1 MGSSSGTVVFRTP
14 SPTCIR
20 SDGPPELPL
29 RGPIRPSV
37 SDPLPRPR
45 TQDFRT
51 YSTVDI
57 DLQTMVD
64 TLVPVQEE
72 KGTGVKGVIPRSDG
86 PVIFVRLGGK
96 NLHDLS
102 IDGFF
107 RTSVVLQGK

>member
-1 MGSSSGTVVFRTP
+1 
-14 SPTCIR
+14 
-20 SDGPPELPL
+20 
-29 RGPIRPSV
+29 
-37 SDPLPRPR
+37 
-45 TQDFRT
+45 
-51 YSTVDI
+51 
-57 DLQTMVD
+57 MVD